1 MKLET
6 ENGWQSVSDFFEK
19 RMIGQF
25 AVMKLF
31 LTMWSK
37 GRQKMAMPE
46 EGQLYLGAKKN
57 DELQKCSRTILTTSV
72 KGESRL

>member
-1 MKLET
+1 MELET
-6 ENGWQSVSDFFEK
+6 QNGWQSVSDFSEK

-37 GRQKMAMPE
+37 RRQKMAMPE
-46 EGQLYLGAKKN
+46 EGQLYLGAKTK
-57 DELQKCSRTILTTSV
+57 
-72 KGESRL
+72 